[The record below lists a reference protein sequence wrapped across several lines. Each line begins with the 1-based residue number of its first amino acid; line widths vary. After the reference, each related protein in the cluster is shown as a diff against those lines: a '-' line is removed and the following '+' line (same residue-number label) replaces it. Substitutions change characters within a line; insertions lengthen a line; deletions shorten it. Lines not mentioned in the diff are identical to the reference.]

1 MTPGTVKYKSD
12 VWQQDVGVNP
22 EQEEQECPQLIKQ
35 NRKILHNELDY
46 TSEDIVPNCLS

>member
-1 MTPGTVKYKSD
+1 MTPGTVKYKSY

-35 NRKILHNELDY
+35 NRKILHNYLDLN
-46 TSEDIVPNCLS
+46 SEVIVPNCLP